1 MRQVPVQSA
10 SRRPFRRAE
19 SPARERLNAVRHD
32 RPRRFRSQV
41 GDGGLALRCFLFE
54 NCRNQKAFEAPQDE
68 RETRPGGSLG
78 MSGFFSAIAEAVS
91 AFLGFVDPLC
101 GPAGVFR
108 WFAGDTLLS
117 CGDTGWG
124 DEIAVGFLVTAS
136 LAVATLPLGLIIGFF
151 IALAKQSQER
161 SLRLAAD
168 IYTTIFRGLPE
179 LLTLFIVYYGLQ
191 ILVQNLLSA
200 FGYDQAVEINAFVA
214 GMIALGVV
222 FSAYCSEVLLSAF
235 RAIPRGQYEAGY
247 ALGLHHGRTMGLIIV
262 PQLVRIA
269 LPGLGNLWMAL
280 LKDTALVSVVG
291 LSDILRQTGIAARVT
306 KEAFLFYA
314 IACILFLVLAF
325 LSSIVFAMI
334 EARVQRSEVRR

>member
-1 MRQVPVQSA
+1 
-10 SRRPFRRAE
+10 
-19 SPARERLNAVRHD
+19 
-32 RPRRFRSQV
+32 
-41 GDGGLALRCFLFE
+41 
-54 NCRNQKAFEAPQDE
+54 
-68 RETRPGGSLG
+68 

-91 AFLGFVDPLC
+91 AFLGFIDPLC
-101 GPAGVFR
+101 GPAGLFR
-108 WFAGDTLLS
+108 WFAEGTLLA
-117 CGDTGWG
+117 CGDAGWG

-136 LAVATLPLGLIIGFF
+136 LAVATLPVGLLLGFF

-161 SLRLAAD
+161 SLRLSAD

-200 FGYDQAVEINAFVA
+200 LGYQGAIEINAFFA

-235 RAIPRGQYEAGY
+235 KAIPRGQYEAGY
-247 ALGLHHGRTMGLIIV
+247 ALGLHHGRTMRLVIL
-262 PQLVRIA
+262 PQLIRVA

-291 LSDILRQTGIAARVT
+291 LTDILRQTGIAARVT
-306 KEAFLFYA
+306 KEAFLFYS
-314 IACILFLVLAF
+314 IACALFLVLAF
-325 LSSIVFAMI
+325 LSSLAFSAI
-334 EARVQRSEVRR
+334 ESRVKRSEVRR